1 LNCREPLEWL
11 VRGPQTYMSHL
22 RFPDPATIVLYD
34 DTLRDR
40 EQMPGVAFSPEQKV
54 ELAALL
60 ADIGIDVTANGE
72 HV

>member
-1 LNCREPLEWL
+1 
-11 VRGPQTYMSHL
+11 MSHL